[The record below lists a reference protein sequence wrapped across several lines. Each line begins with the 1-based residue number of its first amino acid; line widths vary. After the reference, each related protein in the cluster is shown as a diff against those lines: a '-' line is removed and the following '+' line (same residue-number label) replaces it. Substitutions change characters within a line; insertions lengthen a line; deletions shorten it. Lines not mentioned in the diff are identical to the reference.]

1 MEEHDID
8 ALIAWKYD
16 TYVDGL
22 DTESDEE
29 GRTQKRSEWQGQGV
43 YSGLFAIRLQYDV
56 IQIIYMNF
64 KNNTNAKN

>member
-22 DTESDEE
+22 DTQDPD
-29 GRTQKRSEWQGQGV
+29 SEPVSKG
-43 YSGLFAIRLQYDV
+43 
-56 IQIIYMNF
+56 
-64 KNNTNAKN
+64 

>member
-43 YSGLFAIRLQYDV
+43 YSGLFAIRL
-56 IQIIYMNF
+56 
-64 KNNTNAKN
+64 